1 MALSNKDDDL
11 FSKTIKYTYTEISKI
26 QGSAQYLAS
35 ALGHFTV
42 NQIYGVYREY
52 PDAKAVIDIYL
63 ELHRKNYGWQKSQ
76 DDIKKPILRK
86 EKICNQIKQ
95 PKFLA
100 TLNRDAAPNLDEVPE
115 TYSKGDRANFI
126 TMWYSVALMKY
137 LPSIFAVSKL
147 KQAQPKI
154 KEYDAVHRVTL
165 LLLHRKYIGS
175 DTGRGKGFA
184 SRKTQANRY
193 LIPPKCGLSS
203 VWENRVTTNKI
214 QETSTDVTLAEE
226 EKALGRHYFRPLG
239 AAQRA

>member
-1 MALSNKDDDL
+1 
-11 FSKTIKYTYTEISKI
+11 
-26 QGSAQYLAS
+26 
-35 ALGHFTV
+35 
-42 NQIYGVYREY
+42 
-52 PDAKAVIDIYL
+52 
-63 ELHRKNYGWQKSQ
+63 
-76 DDIKKPILRK
+76 
-86 EKICNQIKQ
+86 
-95 PKFLA
+95 
-100 TLNRDAAPNLDEVPE
+100 
-115 TYSKGDRANFI
+115 
-126 TMWYSVALMKY
+126 MWYSVALMKY

-239 AAQRA
+239 AA